1 MSDSAK
7 AHSEIYQV
15 TPRTI
20 SRWRAASVNTSDLV
34 SVAEHLLK
42 LRNPSRAAMNVVRD
56 KLIAELLQHQSIT
69 R

>member
-42 LRNPSRAAMNVVRD
+42 LRHPSPAAMRAVHD
-56 KLIAELLQHQSIT
+56 LLLADLLQPQSIT